1 MTKHI
6 EYPNLEPL
14 FRPKSI
20 AVIGATEDPRRVAG
34 LPLKFAVEHNYKG
47 KLFPVNSNRESVLG
61 LKCYPS
67 ILDIP
72 EEVDAAMIVVPAA
85 VVPDVIEQCA
95 QKGVKAAV
103 IGVSGFAELDEE
115 GKKRHDRI
123 IETARRS
130 GMRICGPNTNGLLN
144 VHEGISLGYSYAQEV
159 VIPGRLGYVTQSGA
173 LLSATVPRFAK
184 KGIGMSYFVGAG
196 NQADLEVFDYV
207 RYLIDD
213 PNTDVI
219 AVYVEGFKNPQK
231 FIDVAGLAI
240 EKRKP
245 IVMLKVGRSELAVSA
260 AKSHTG
266 SLAGSDPIVD
276 AICKQ
281 KGVARVDD
289 FDELIAVSSVFL
301 KCKLPKGNRVGII
314 SSSGGAIGLVAD
326 RAMGS
331 RISFTDVSAKTKQQ
345 ALAVL
350 PWYGEFKSPFD
361 IAAAG
366 SKATQDVELSRK
378 AVDFILFDENV
389 DILLAIITPMER
401 RGTQNYIQ
409 AIVDAS
415 KSSSKP
421 VILFAPMGGL
431 REKEEEIF
439 HEGNVPMLTDSAE
452 CVIALDAMLEFAEVI
467 KRHKDDR
474 ELPDINGHVDK
485 ENIKRGLLYSKNKT
499 LSENQS
505 KQLLSYYGIP
515 VVEEAMAV
523 SPDEAIKIAEKI
535 GYPVVLKI
543 DSPDIAHKTEADA
556 VRLGITNRDELVH
569 AFHEVEN
576 NARKYAPHASIKG
589 VSIQKMI
596 KDAREVIIGLSHDPQ
611 FGPVVMFGLGGVF
624 VEVLKDVSL
633 RVAPLTKIDAEEMVK
648 EIKGHRLFESFRG
661 KSAADIE
668 GIIDVLLKLSLLAA
682 DLGDVISEIDINP
695 LMVMDKGG
703 GVIAADA
710 LVVLK

>member
-20 AVIGATEDPRRVAG
+20 AIIGATEDPRRVAG
-34 LPLKFAVEHNYKG
+34 LPLKFAIEHNYKG
-47 KLFPVNSNRESVLG
+47 KLFPVNNNRESVLG

-115 GKKRHDRI
+115 GRKRHDKI
-123 IETARRS
+123 VEIAKTS

-173 LLSATVPRFAK
+173 LLSATVPRFTK
-184 KGIGMSYFVGAG
+184 RGIGMSYFVGAG

-213 PNTDVI
+213 HNTDVI

-276 AICKQ
+276 AVCKQ

-301 KCKLPKGNRVGII
+301 KCKLPAGNRVGII

-331 RISFTDVSAKTKQQ
+331 KISFADVSAKTKQQ
-345 ALAVL
+345 ASAVL

-366 SKATQDVELSRK
+366 SKATQDVELARK

-409 AIVDAS
+409 AIIDAS
-415 KSSSKP
+415 RSSDKP
-421 VILFAPMGGL
+421 VILFSPMGGL
-431 REKEEEIF
+431 REEEEKIF
-439 HEGNVPMLTDSAE
+439 YEGNVPMLTDSAE
-452 CVIALDAMLEFAEVI
+452 CVIALDAMLEFAEAI
-467 KRHKDDR
+467 RRHEDAR
-474 ELPDINGHVDK
+474 ELPDINSHVDK
-485 ENIKRGLLYSKNKT
+485 ENIKKGLFDSKTRT
-499 LSENQS
+499 LSERES
-505 KQLLSYYGIP
+505 KQLLSRYGIP
-515 VVEEAMAV
+515 VVEETAAA
-523 SPDEAIKIAEKI
+523 SFDEAIAAADKI
-535 GYPVVLKI
+535 GYPVVLKV
-543 DSPDIAHKTEADA
+543 DSPDIAHKTEAGA
-556 VRLGITNRDELVH
+556 VRIGITNQDELMH
-569 AFHEVEN
+569 AFHEVMN
-576 NARKYAPHASIKG
+576 NAKKYAPHALIKG
-589 VSIQKMI
+589 VLIQKMI
-596 KDAREVIIGLSHDPQ
+596 RDAREVIVGLSYDPQ

-633 RVAPLTKIDAEEMVK
+633 RVAPLSRTDAEEMIK
-648 EIKGHRLFESFRG
+648 EIKGHKLLKPFRG
-661 KSAADIE
+661 KPAADTE
-668 GIIDVLLKLSLLAA
+668 GIIDVLLKLSLLAT
-682 DLGDVISEIDINP
+682 DLGDAISEIDINP
-695 LMVMDKGG
+695 LMVMGRG
-703 GVIAADA
+703 EGVIAADA

>member
-1 MTKHI
+1 MAKHI

-34 LPLKFAVEHNYKG
+34 LPLKFAIEHNYKG
-47 KLFPVNSNRESVLG
+47 KLFPVNNNRESVLG
-61 LKCYPS
+61 LKCYSS

-95 QKGVKAAV
+95 QKGVKVAV
-103 IGVSGFAELDEE
+103 IGVSGFAELDKE
-115 GKKRHDRI
+115 GKKRHDKI
-123 IETARRS
+123 VEIAKTS

-173 LLSATVPRFAK
+173 LLSATVPRFARR
-184 KGIGMSYFVGAG
+184 GIGMSYFVGAG

-207 RYLIDD
+207 RYLIND

-366 SKATQDVELSRK
+366 SKATQDVELARK

-409 AIVDAS
+409 AIIDAS
-415 KSSSKP
+415 RSSDKP

-431 REKEEEIF
+431 REEEETIF
-439 HEGNVPMLTDSAE
+439 YEGNVPMLTDSAE
-452 CVIALDAMLEFAEVI
+452 CVIALDAMLEFAEAI
-467 KRHKDDR
+467 RRQKDAE
-474 ELPDINGHVDK
+474 ELPDINSHVDK
-485 ENIKRGLLYSKNKT
+485 EKIKKELFDKKNKT
-499 LSENQS
+499 LSEHES

-556 VRLGITNRDELVH
+556 VRLGITNRDKLVH

-596 KDAREVIIGLSHDPQ
+596 KDAREVIVGLSYDPQ
-611 FGPVVMFGLGGVF
+611 FGSVVMFGLGGVF

-633 RVAPLTKIDAEEMVK
+633 RVAPLSRADAEEMIK
-648 EIKGHRLFESFRG
+648 EIKGHKLLEPFRG
-661 KSAADIE
+661 KPAADTE
-668 GIIDVLLKLSLLAA
+668 GIADVLLKLSAMA
-682 DLGDVISEIDINP
+682 TDLGNVIAEIDINP
-695 LMVMDKGG
+695 LMVKGE
-703 GVIAADA
+703 GVMAADA
-710 LVVLK
+710 LVILK